1 MNAIAEE
8 LYTMTGI
15 FALTNHKGGVG
26 KSTSATTLALGLV
39 AVLRNAG
46 VKNHRVLLI
55 DTDSQGHAT
64 LVTTGRKDYGQH
76 DSLHTVLVAER
87 QNSYQIL
94 LNCCVPSQWHPN
106 LFVLP
111 ASQLLDNTE
120 RELLNTSG
128 APYRLSKA
136 LEPISHYFNAIV
148 IDTRPSFSLMTV
160 MALLS
165 ATDAIIPVEP
175 RYLETTGMLSAMNQI
190 VEIRDGWERPNLR
203 IKGILVTKMDKRIKG
218 HLDSLQSLQEH
229 QALGKLLYGVIP
241 ANEAVSY
248 AHRNHQ
254 SLFAYDPRASA
265 SKAYVQVVASLVRY
279 LSKGGE

>member
-1 MNAIAEE
+1 
-8 LYTMTGI
+8 
-15 FALTNHKGGVG
+15 
-26 KSTSATTLALGLV
+26 
-39 AVLRNAG
+39 
-46 VKNHRVLLI
+46 
-55 DTDSQGHAT
+55 
-64 LVTTGRKDYGQH
+64 
-76 DSLHTVLVAER
+76 
-87 QNSYQIL
+87 
-94 LNCCVPSQWHPN
+94 VPSHWHPN

-136 LEPISHYFNAIV
+136 LELISHYFNAIV

-190 VEIRDGWERPNLR
+190 IEIRDGWERPNLR

-218 HLDSLQSLQEH
+218 HLDSVQSLQEH

-248 AHRNHQ
+248 ARSQHSSVLN
-254 SLFAYDPRASA
+254 YDPNASA
-265 SKAYVQVVASLVRY
+265 SKAYIKVAVQLVKDM
-279 LSKGGE
+279 LSEVK